1 MYLHDLPKRK
11 NRKDK
16 AKRIGRGYGSGV
28 GGHTV
33 GRGTKGQ
40 KSRAG
45 HKSLVGFEGGQT
57 PFFRRM
63 PKFMGFKPVNRV
75 ENVAVNLDVVSD
87 NYKSGE
93 KVTLDSL
100 KKKGLIGKKVENV
113 KILGMG
119 EIKKKVS
126 IEGLSISKAAQEKIV
141 KAGGSIK

>member
-1 MYLHDLPKRK
+1 MYLHNLPKRK
-11 NRKDK
+11 ERKMK

-40 KSRAG
+40 KSRSG

-63 PKFMGFKPVNRV
+63 PKFMGFTPINKI
-75 ENVAVNLDVVSD
+75 ENIPVNLDVISA

-93 KVTLDSL
+93 KVSLESL
-100 KKKGLIGKKVENV
+100 KSKGLIGKGVKHVKV
-113 KILGMG
+113 LGQG
-119 EIKKKVS
+119 KLSKKVS
-126 IEGLSISKAAQEKIV
+126 IEGLSVSKKAQEEIL
-141 KAGGSIK
+141 KAGGNIK

>member
-11 NRKDK
+11 NRKKK
-16 AKRIGRGYGSGV
+16 AKRLGRGYGSGV

-63 PKFMGFKPVNRV
+63 PKYPGFKPLNKTT
-75 ENVAVNLDVVSD
+75 NVAVNLDVISS

-93 KVTLDSL
+93 KVSLESL
-100 KKKGLIGKKVENV
+100 KTKGLIGKKVEDV
-113 KILGMG
+113 KILGNG
-119 EIKKKVS
+119 EIKKKVT
-126 IEGLSISKAAQEKIV
+126 IEGLQMSKNAQEKII

>member
-1 MYLHDLPKRK
+1 MYLHNLPKRK
-11 NRKDK
+11 NRKKK

-63 PKFMGFKPVNRV
+63 PKFMGFKPINKVV
-75 ENVAVNLDVVSD
+75 NVAVNLDVISD

-93 KVTLDSL
+93 KVTLKSL
-100 KKKGLIGKKVENV
+100 KDRGLIGKDVENV

-119 EIKKKVS
+119 SIKKKVTV
-126 IEGLSISKAAQEKIV
+126 ENLPISKSAQEQII

>member
-11 NRKDK
+11 NKK
-16 AKRIGRGYGSGV
+16 EKGKRIGRGYGSGV

-63 PKFMGFKPVNRV
+63 PKFMGFKPVNKV

-93 KVTLDSL
+93 TVSLESL
-100 KKKGLIGKKVENV
+100 KSKGLIGKNVENV

-119 EIKKKVS
+119 EIKKKITIKSLPMSKTAEEKV
-126 IEGLSISKAAQEKIV
+126 IE
-141 KAGGSIK
+141 AGGTIK

>member
-1 MYLHDLPKRK
+1 MYLHDLPQRK
-11 NRKDK
+11 NRKMK
-16 AKRIGRGYGSGV
+16 AKRLGRGYGSGV

-33 GRGTKGQ
+33 GRGMKGQ

-63 PKFMGFKPVNRV
+63 PKYSGFKPLNKV
-75 ENVAVNLDVVSD
+75 ENVAVNLDVITS

-93 KVTLDSL
+93 NVTLESL
-100 KKKGLIGKKVENV
+100 KSKGLIGKKVEDV
-113 KILGMG
+113 KILGNG
-119 EIKKKVS
+119 EITKKVT
-126 IEGLSISKAAQEKIV
+126 IEGLPMSKSAQEKII

>member
-1 MYLHDLPKRK
+1 MYLHNLPKRK
-11 NRKDK
+11 DRKEK
-16 AKRIGRGYGSGV
+16 RKRIGRGYGSGV

-33 GRGTKGQ
+33 GRGMKGQ

-63 PKFMGFKPVNRV
+63 PKFMGFTPVNRV
-75 ENVAVNLDVVSD
+75 ENVAVNLDVITN

-93 KVTLDSL
+93 TVNLESL
-100 KKKGLIGKKVENV
+100 KSKGLVGKNVENV
-113 KILGMG
+113 KVLGMG
-119 EIKKKVS
+119 EIKKKITV
-126 IEGLSISKAAQEKIV
+126 ENLPLSKSAEEKII

>member
-11 NRKDK
+11 KRKSK

-33 GRGTKGQ
+33 GRGMKGQ

-45 HKSLVGFEGGQT
+45 HKSLIGFEGGQT

-63 PKFMGFKPVNRV
+63 PKFMGFKPLNKVI
-75 ENVAVNLDVVSD
+75 NVAMNLDVISD

-93 KVTLDSL
+93 KVNLETL
-100 KKKGLIGKKVENV
+100 KARGLIGTRVNNV
-113 KILGMG
+113 KVLGKG
-119 EIKKKVS
+119 EIKKKIN
-126 IEGLSISKAAQEKIV
+126 IEGLPISKSAQEKVI

>member
-11 NRKDK
+11 NKK
-16 AKRIGRGYGSGV
+16 EKGKRIGRGYGSGV
-28 GGHTV
+28 GGHSV

-63 PKFMGFKPVNRV
+63 PKFMGFKPVNKV

-93 KVTLDSL
+93 TVSLESL
-100 KKKGLIGKKVENV
+100 KSKGLIGKNVENV

-119 EIKKKVS
+119 EIKKKITIKS
-126 IEGLSISKAAQEKIV
+126 LPMSKTAEEKIIE
-141 KAGGSIK
+141 AGGTIK

>member
-11 NRKDK
+11 NKK
-16 AKRIGRGYGSGV
+16 EKGKRIGRGYGSGV
-28 GGHTV
+28 GGHSV

-63 PKFMGFKPVNRV
+63 PKFMGFKPVNKV

-93 KVTLDSL
+93 TVSLESL
-100 KKKGLIGKKVENV
+100 KSKGLIGKNVENV

-119 EIKKKVS
+119 EIKKKITIKSLPMSKTAEEKV
-126 IEGLSISKAAQEKIV
+126 IE
-141 KAGGSIK
+141 AGGTIK